1 MIFIAHRGNLH
12 GPKPELENTISYIE
26 QALSDNYAV
35 EVDVIDW
42 DEHNTFTL
50 GHDKKQEEVSYRWLL
65 DNRKNLFAHAKN
77 YKSLEG
83 LLKHGAHCF
92 YHTDEE
98 YVLTSNNIIWCYP
111 GVSYANNDNCV
122 IVLPEIY
129 PMKPWRSA
137 YGICSDY
144 VANYRREFEV

>member
-1 MIFIAHRGNLH
+1 MIFIAHRGNLF
-12 GPKPELENTISYIE
+12 GPQPDKENTISYIDT
-26 QALSDNYAV
+26 ALQDGFAV
-35 EVDVIDW
+35 EVDVLDYNDKGI
-42 DEHNTFTL
+42 FTL
-50 GHDKKQEEVSYRWLL
+50 GHDKAQEEVNVNYITQ
-65 DNRKNLFAHAKN
+65 KNLFAHAKN
-77 YKSLEG
+77 YKSLTG

-144 VANYRREFEV
+144 VANYRKEFEV

>member
-1 MIFIAHRGNLH
+1 MLFISHRGNLH
-12 GPKPELENTISYIE
+12 GPNPVLENTISYIDK
-26 QALSDNYAV
+26 ALQDGFAC
-35 EVDVIDW
+35 EVDVIDY
-42 DEHNTFTL
+42 DDNGTFTL
-50 GHDKKQEEVSYRWLL
+50 GHDKKQEEVSAGWIT
-65 DNRKNLFAHAKN
+65 RKNLFAHAKN

-98 YVLTSNNIIWCYP
+98 YVLTSENKIWCYP
-111 GVSYANNDNCV
+111 GVQYANNDNCIV
-122 IVLPEIY
+122 VLPELY

-144 VANYRREFEV
+144 VAEYRKELEV

>member
-1 MIFIAHRGNLH
+1 MIFIAHRGNLS
-12 GPKPELENTISYIE
+12 GPQPENENKLSYI
-26 QALSDNYAV
+26 QAALDKGFAV
-35 EVDVIDW
+35 EVDVIDF
-42 DEHNTFTL
+42 DEHDTFTL
-50 GHDKKQEEVSYRWLL
+50 GHDKGQEEVPSKYFRQ
-65 DNRKNLFAHAKN
+65 KNLFAHAKN

-98 YVLTSNNIIWCYP
+98 YVLTSENKIWCYP
-111 GVSYANNDNCV
+111 GVSYANNDNCIV
-122 IVLPEIY
+122 VLPELY

-144 VANYRREFEV
+144 IAEYRKEFEV

>member
-1 MIFIAHRGNLH
+1 MIFIAHRGNLF
-12 GPKPELENTISYIE
+12 GPQPDKENTISYIDT
-26 QALSDNYAV
+26 ALQDGFAV
-35 EVDVIDW
+35 EVDVLDYN
-42 DEHNTFTL
+42 EKGMFTL
-50 GHDKKQEEVSYRWLL
+50 GHDKAQEEVDVKYITQ
-65 DNRKNLFAHAKN
+65 KNLFAHAKN
-77 YKSLEG
+77 YKSLTG

-144 VANYRREFEV
+144 VANYRKEFEV

>member
-12 GPKPELENTISYIE
+12 GPNPGKENTISYIE

-35 EVDVIDW
+35 EVDVIDF
-42 DEHNTFTL
+42 DGHDTFTL
-50 GHDKKQEEVSYRWLL
+50 GHDKGQEEVASKYFRQ
-65 DNRKNLFAHAKN
+65 KNLFAHAKN
-77 YKSLEG
+77 YKCLSG

-98 YVLTSNNIIWCYP
+98 YVLTSENIIWCYP
-111 GVSYANNDNCV
+111 GVSYQNNSDCV
-122 IVLPEIY
+122 IVLPELY

-144 VANYRREFEV
+144 VAEYRKELEV